1 MKCIMINL
9 FWRFSFLLSVMGHA
23 FQPLSEFASPVKISK
38 TSWIRTKM
46 YFVITELGKIQETN
60 GLLHQRT
67 GFQGFDYLLP
77 YGCPA
82 KMASIIE
89 FSRFVPVKK
98 NKKLRRN

>member
-1 MKCIMINL
+1 MQPAAREM
-9 FWRFSFLLSVMGHA
+9 VMDA
-23 FQPLSEFASPVKISK
+23 VQFASPVKIL

-46 YFVITELGKIQETN
+46 YFVITELGKIQETKKK
-60 GLLHQRT
+60 G
-67 GFQGFDYLLP
+67 DYSLLP